1 MRKKLGGTYR
11 WAAVATLILVSS
23 CGNRDGNDANTA
35 ETPAPAPAASPV
47 SVGVYAPGDD
57 GAEAWGAFD
66 FYRTHATLAAFQ
78 GHLTLEAAG
87 NLPAAAEALAGASVY
102 RIVNAQEFHEANKDR
117 DMRCLAPAL
126 WLAVKPIDGG
136 AHVALLTLQDWKAF
150 EPKKPGLCGS
160 GTYSAQ

>member
-1 MRKKLGGTYR
+1 MRREFGGAYGL
-11 WAAVATLILVSS
+11 AVATLILVSS
-23 CGNRDGNDANTA
+23 CGNRDGNNSNTVEA
-35 ETPAPAPAASPV
+35 PAPAPTTSPT
-47 SVGVYAPGDD
+47 SLGLYSPRDD

-87 NLPAAAEALAGASVY
+87 NLPASAGETLAGASVY
-102 RIVNAQEFHEANKDR
+102 KIVNAQEFHDTNKNR
-117 DMRCLAPAL
+117 DVRCLAPAL

-136 AHVALLTLQDWKAF
+136 AHVALLTLQDWKVF

-160 GTYSAQ
+160 GTYDAQ